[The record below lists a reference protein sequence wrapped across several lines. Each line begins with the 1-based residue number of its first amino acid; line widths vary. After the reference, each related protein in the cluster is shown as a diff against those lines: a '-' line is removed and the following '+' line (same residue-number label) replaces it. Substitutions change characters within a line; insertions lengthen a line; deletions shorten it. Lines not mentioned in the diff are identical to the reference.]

1 MKIKELK
8 IQESINSFMRH
19 LMTCP
24 NCKILR
30 LPIPL
35 EKLKSEGI
43 SLDND
48 CLFLLCIRCGKSDII
63 EARKK
68 VL

>member
-1 MKIKELK
+1 MKFNELK
-8 IQESINSFMRH
+8 IQESIHSFMRH

-24 NCKILR
+24 NCNILR
-30 LPIPL
+30 MPIPL
-35 EKLKSEGI
+35 EKLKKEGI

-48 CLFLLCIRCGKSDII
+48 SIFLLCIRCGKSDII